1 MRLVAILQ
9 MDEMMKPALP
19 EDLESME
26 SGNYYNMELTGS
38 VKENQGREALEQYE
52 TWNWCCSLSWLLVM
66 LQHAFNQR
74 TRRTGLLVHHFPHL
88 LCSTKLP
95 AACNTSKVGWMG
107 PFVIPGRLCVRPL
120 GTSLV
125 YGKGC

>member
-38 VKENQGREALEQYE
+38 VKEN
-52 TWNWCCSLSWLLVM
+52 
-66 LQHAFNQR
+66 
-74 TRRTGLLVHHFPHL
+74 
-88 LCSTKLP
+88 
-95 AACNTSKVGWMG
+95 
-107 PFVIPGRLCVRPL
+107 
-120 GTSLV
+120 
-125 YGKGC
+125 